1 MTMTAFM
8 TLGCR
13 AAVRRARPAAC
24 VFCSRRLGEPR
35 NARHKPPNFHQ
46 GRAMSDLKLNSV
58 AGAVLG
64 SVLGVMAIGI
74 FANGLVHPSYPE
86 KAGYLPE
93 VAADATG
100 GPPAPEGPPDFGRL
114 FADQATLATYVTKG
128 ERVVG
133 QCQACHDFTAG
144 GPNKIG
150 PNLHDVFGRVPGTHP
165 GFDYS
170 DAMKAHGGHWDY
182 LALNT
187 FLTSPATTVRGT
199 KMGFA
204 GLHNTEDRVAAIA
217 YLRSISPNN
226 VPLPDPLPEA
236 PAAGAA
242 PAGGGAAPA
251 AGGASTATTPASAP
265 ATAPV
270 TTPHH

>member
-1 MTMTAFM
+1 
-8 TLGCR
+8 
-13 AAVRRARPAAC
+13 
-24 VFCSRRLGEPR
+24 
-35 NARHKPPNFHQ
+35 
-46 GRAMSDLKLNSV
+46 MSDLRFNSV

-86 KAGYLPE
+86 KAGFLPE
-93 VAADATG
+93 VAADASG
-100 GPPAPEGPPDFGRL
+100 GPAAPEGPPDFGRL
-114 FADQATLATYVTKG
+114 FADQAGLAALVTKG

-133 QCQACHDFTAG
+133 QCQSCHDFTAG

-170 DAMKAHGGHWDY
+170 DGMKSHGGHWDY

-187 FLTSPATTVRGT
+187 FLTSPQTTVRGT

-204 GLHNTEDRVAAIA
+204 GLHNTDDRVAAIA

-226 VPLPDPLPEA
+226 VALPAPLPETP
-236 PAAGAA
+236 PA
-242 PAGGGAAPA
+242 GAAPA
-251 AGGASTATTPASAP
+251 AGGAAAP
-265 ATAPV
+265 ATAPAAGGGAAPAT
-270 TTPHH
+270 TTPAPHH